1 MKSFLNYLDEVED
14 GKLIVALEGARDN
27 LKKALAHQQGQLN
40 IRSNDI
46 KSPQEILMVAKR
58 KHQAN
63 KSWSLQKNL
72 RVHLINPPINEPWRT
87 EKDYIEDREAFA
99 ELQKQALEAHERS
112 VEAHEILKKSYRNQ
126 TISLVVV
133 TLTLVATIIA
143 TATGVIEFVV
153 SQK

>member
-1 MKSFLNYLDEVED
+1 MCCGIGERATVCDVKLQED
-14 GKLIVALEGARDN
+14 N
-27 LKKALAHQQGQLN
+27 
-40 IRSNDI
+40 
-46 KSPQEILMVAKR
+46 M
-58 KHQAN
+58 
-63 KSWSLQKNL
+63 SLTDSCFSSGTDGQKNL

-87 EKDYIEDREAFA
+87 KKDYIEDREAFA

>member
-1 MKSFLNYLDEVED
+1 MSLTDSCFSSGTD
-14 GKLIVALEGARDN
+14 G
-27 LKKALAHQQGQLN
+27 
-40 IRSNDI
+40 
-46 KSPQEILMVAKR
+46 
-58 KHQAN
+58 
-63 KSWSLQKNL
+63 QKNL
-72 RVHLINPPINEPWRT
+72 RVHLINPPINQPWRT

-112 VEAHEILKKSYRNQ
+112 LEAHEILKKSYRNQ

>member
-14 GKLIVALEGARDN
+14 GKLIVALESARDN

-63 KSWSLQKNL
+63 KSWSLQK
-72 RVHLINPPINEPWRT
+72 VA
-87 EKDYIEDREAFA
+87 IESY
-99 ELQKQALEAHERS
+99 LEDFDS
-112 VEAHEILKKSYRNQ
+112 QDVLLLKENIDTFECNNS
-126 TISLVVV
+126 
-133 TLTLVATIIA
+133 
-143 TATGVIEFVV
+143 
-153 SQK
+153 